1 MLYYH
6 QRPVFI
12 NDDNLAKA
20 RDDLQRLGI
29 TYDELLLVDSFDG
42 KADVI
47 AEKQVG
53 VYFDDQPEM

>member
-1 MLYYH
+1 LLYYH